1 MTMNPKQIHM
11 VIERKNQSSFGP
23 KRDTNQ
29 TELPRNHRRPDK
41 KRVCDHHIHTF
52 SDKTLRKQ
60 LLHVSREHVQE
71 RRLVLVM
78 VQRPVK
84 PERKSVG
91 DRSVPYVETRL
102 RSNSGENIPGV
113 DLVVVVMSVDESDGD
128 PLRRELDG

>member
-11 VIERKNQSSFGP
+11 VIERKNQRSFGP

-29 TELPRNHRRPDK
+29 TELPRNHRRPNK
-41 KRVCDHHIHTF
+41 KCVCDHYIHTF
-52 SDKTLRKQ
+52 SDKTLHE
-60 LLHVSREHVQE
+60 LLHVSREHVQQG
-71 RRLVLVM
+71 RLVLVM

-91 DRSVPYVETRL
+91 NRSVTYVKTRL

-113 DLVVVVMSVDESDGD
+113 DLVVVVMSVDECDGD